1 MLMTKIILE
10 DDHILRIL
18 AVILDPNTPEPQ
30 KAAICDFFAHDVP
43 DFIGWCEQ
51 VRARL
56 PGLAPADIVFVT
68 DQAELTANIV
78 DADAVIVE
86 SLIIDRAVLAAARRL
101 VLVQKFGTVTN
112 NIDLAACADCGVP
125 VSTLRRRVNNAVA
138 EQAFA
143 LLMAL
148 AKRIRPLAGVV
159 EAPNLEAAGWRIR
172 PRSPHAGYSN
182 FAGITGLKTIFQATL
197 GIVGFGEVGRELA
210 LYAKPFEMETIYYQR
225 RRLSDQDERS
235 LGATYALLDE
245 VMVRSDF
252 LVVQLPLNDLTRG
265 LIGRDQLRR
274 VKPGAVLVN
283 VARADLIDQGALVEA
298 LAAGRLGGFGLD
310 VGYTEPADPADP
322 LLTFRDGNVILMPH
336 TAIGSR
342 ENALLDLEQLCTNMW
357 RAVSGR
363 HAPLDEPSRRQSPL
377 PLAFGST

>member
-1 MLMTKIILE
+1 MTKIILE

-18 AVILDPNTPEPQ
+18 AVILDPNTPEQQ
-30 KAAICDFFAHDVP
+30 KAAICDFFSHDVP
-43 DFIGWCEQ
+43 DFIGWCER

-68 DQAELTANIV
+68 DQAELAANIV
-78 DADAVIVE
+78 DADAVIIE
-86 SLIIDRAVLAAARRL
+86 SLIIDRVVLAAARRL

-125 VSTLRRRVNNAVA
+125 ISTLRRRVNNAVA

-148 AKRIRPLAGVV
+148 AKRIHPLAGVV

-235 LGATYALLDE
+235 LGATYASLDE

-274 VKPGAVLVN
+274 VKPGAVLIN

-342 ENALLDLEQLCTNMW
+342 ENALLDLEQLCTNIW
-357 RAVSGR
+357 RAVSDR
-363 HAPLDEPSRRQSPL
+363 HAPLDEPSR
-377 PLAFGST
+377 